1 MIAYFEYLR
10 EMFLKVLSDIGTF
23 LYKGFI
29 SPWTDLGNN
38 FNTYNSYLGAHSKDF
53 GFVGWVFWVIMLL
66 LLIGLFAGL
75 LFLIVIFFRKYIRF
89 VKKEFICKKS
99 E

>member
-10 EMFLKVLSDIGTF
+10 EMFLKVLEDIGTF
-23 LYKGFI
+23 LYKAFI

-38 FNTYNSYLGAHSKDF
+38 FTTYNSYMSAHSGDF

-66 LLIGLFAGL
+66 LLIGFFAGL
-75 LFLIVIFFRKYIRF
+75 IFLTN
-89 VKKEFICKKS
+89 KS
-99 E
+99 HVFT